1 MQLQFS
7 RHAAFSL
14 FSSYHLHT
22 VLEFKS
28 LLRAMRKA
36 LTSRHISRAGLS
48 SSGLPKQEHLLWG
61 SASVICSS
69 HFNSD
74 PVNKRRGPT
83 PRPASRLQLRLFQ
96 PQKPSRASR
105 LGIGKSDGGPA

>member
-7 RHAAFSL
+7 RRAAFSL
-14 FSSYHLHT
+14 FSSYHLHA

-36 LTSRHISRAGLS
+36 LTSRHILRAALS

-61 SASVICSS
+61 VSLS
-69 HFNSD
+69 N
-74 PVNKRRGPT
+74 
-83 PRPASRLQLRLFQ
+83 LFQ
-96 PQKPSRASR
+96 AIST
-105 LGIGKSDGGPA
+105 LTL